1 MDSKIKQSI
10 LDIVNLDDERLKTL
24 KAKKVLKGDI
34 ERDIKFIKKHIEII
48 RG

>member
-1 MDSKIKQSI
+1 MNSKIKKSI
-10 LDIVNLDDERLKTL
+10 LDVVNLDNERLKTL

-34 ERDIKFIKKHIEII
+34 ERDIKFIRDHIEII